1 MSESN
6 GSSELRRRVIE
17 WTRLLVAAVALSF
30 LLRVSVVEAYVI
42 PSGSM
47 ESTILTGDTL
57 LGNKFIYGARI
68 PLVGFQLPALRE
80 PRPGD
85 IVVFNHPVEEGRL
98 VKRVVAVEGQ
108 QVAIRGK
115 EVFVDGQRIP
125 LPDTGLHTDPRI
137 LPPSVSS
144 RDNLGPLTVPS
155 GHLFVMGDNRDD
167 SLDSRSWGFLERDEI
182 LAQAMFVL
190 YSYEADPTQPF
201 WQRIRWRRFFH
212 DID

>member
-1 MSESN
+1 MTE
-6 GSSELRRRVIE
+6 GEERTELRRRIIE
-17 WTRLLVAAVALSF
+17 WARLIAAALVLSF
-30 LLRVSVVEAYVI
+30 VLRVSVVEAYVI

-47 ESTILTGDTL
+47 EQTILTGDTL

-68 PLVGFQLPALRE
+68 PLVGVRLPAIRE

-85 IVVFNHPVEEGRL
+85 VIVFNHPVEEGRL

-108 QVAIRGK
+108 EVRIQEK
-115 EVFVDGQRIP
+115 EVFVDGRLVP
-125 LPDTGLHTDPRI
+125 LPETGQHQDPRT
-137 LPPSVSS
+137 LPPSMSR
-144 RDNLGPLTVPS
+144 RDNVGPFTVPQ

-167 SLDSRSWGFLERDEI
+167 SLDSRSWGFLDRDEV

-190 YSYEADPTQPF
+190 YSYEADPTEPF
-201 WQRIRWRRFFH
+201 WERIRWSRFFH